1 MLKYSIMKPEG
12 ILLLD
17 PRGPLTQQDF
27 ENLNAEVNAYLAKH
41 AKLHGVMVRAQEFP
55 GWENWAGL
63 SAHLHFASD
72 HRKQVAHIALVTDS
86 HLAGLAEFLGMHF
99 TAAEVRHFP
108 FAEDSEALQWLLA
121 KIDSSK
127 S

>member
-121 KIDSSK
+121 KIASSM